1 MNLYFSSVFPLED
14 YGNFPAYAD
23 VVDSKL
29 SNIFCNANEVSRLL
43 RNLNTYKSPGPDHL
57 THRELKECT
66 IEIDQSF
73 CSVSNRSFLA
83 GEVPYAWKIGNL
95 FLSTKRGRKD
105 CRENYRQISLTSI
118 AYKASEKIAKDR
130 VVNFWKAQELKP
142 VIFLKEN
149 QLQLSC
155 CVFSM
160 TGLYQE
166 INQDLLNH
174 QMLYS

>member
-23 VVDSKL
+23 AVDSKL

-57 THRELKECT
+57 THRELKECA

-95 FLSTKRGRKD
+95 LLSTRRGRKD
-105 CRENYRQISLTSI
+105 YRENYRQIACKVS
-118 AYKASEKIAKDR
+118 KKMAKDR
-130 VVNFWKAQELKP
+130 VVNFWKALELKP

-149 QLQLSC
+149 QL
-155 CVFSM
+155 
-160 TGLYQE
+160 
-166 INQDLLNH
+166 
-174 QMLYS
+174 